1 MSAQRKQYA
10 DLIRHRELNALR
22 RLMVGKQTPGPTA
35 KTTLAPSQH
44 LAVHSL
50 SHINALE
57 EQMNQQ
63 LFDRS
68 AQTSLGVFSTR
79 GGSTLV
85 SASTSA
91 FAPTQ
96 ILAIKPSPATSP
108 QHSQHPHHP
117 QPTAQS
123 IPAPEQAVLTQAAAL
138 FASHD
143 LRATQALLSNALSAQ
158 GAQRDH
164 VPTWL
169 ALFDFYR
176 ATDQAQLFDSMALD
190 FSVRFGRSTPSWV
203 SIPALAATA
212 PAPAPAPISNPSMP
226 HCDWVAP
233 PYLEEGALAGLDVLL
248 QQATLQKR
256 TLRLDWRSLVDI
268 APLQWPA
275 VKHHLNA
282 IAAQPLH
289 CVMYGLPS
297 LTNTFTKTLSE
308 SMLAQ
313 LALLRCQNQ
322 MTSFETL
329 ALDYCVIFEV
339 SPPDWL
345 PPQCQLEAQ
354 DDPLTSSPIHL
365 TPPSTLPT
373 SSPSEFELVGE
384 VELLPSALLQS
395 ITTTE
400 RSSERHVIRC
410 DRLVRIAPKPMR
422 DLRLWVQTLGA
433 KGIRI
438 EFKDV
443 HRLIAAYFLDQ
454 GLYELAKV
462 SIRKD

>member
-22 RLMVGKQTPGPTA
+22 RLMVGKHTPIPTA
-35 KTTLAPSQH
+35 KTTMPPSQH
-44 LAVHSL
+44 AAVHTL
-50 SHINALE
+50 SHIDALE

-68 AQTSLGVFSTR
+68 TLTALGAFSTR
-79 GGSTLV
+79 GGSAL
-85 SASTSA
+85 TSVPTTT

-96 ILAIKPSPATSP
+96 ILAIKPSPAA
-108 QHSQHPHHP
+108 HSL
-117 QPTAQS
+117 
-123 IPAPEQAVLTQAAAL
+123 PAAEQAVLTQAAAL

-143 LRATQALLSNALSAQ
+143 LHATQALLSNALSAQ

-190 FSVRFGRSTPSWV
+190 FSIRFGRSTPSWV
-203 SIPALAATA
+203 SISALAATA
-212 PAPAPAPISNPSMP
+212 PAPAPISDPSVP
-226 HCDWVAP
+226 LCDWVAP
-233 PYLEEGALAGLDVLL
+233 PYLDEGALAGLD
-248 QQATLQKR
+248 ARLQKASLHKR
-256 TLRLDWRSLVDI
+256 SLRLDWRSLVDI

-275 VKHHLNA
+275 VKHLLSA
-282 IAAQPLH
+282 IAAQPVH

-297 LTNTFTKTLSE
+297 LTNTFTKTLPE

-322 MTSFETL
+322 MTAFETL
-329 ALDYCVIFEV
+329 ALDYCVLFEV

-354 DDPLTSSPIHL
+354 DNPLTSSPIHL

-410 DRLVRIAPKPMR
+410 DRLVRIAPKPTQ
-422 DLRLWVQTLGA
+422 DLRPWLQTLA
-433 KGIRI
+433 SKGIRI